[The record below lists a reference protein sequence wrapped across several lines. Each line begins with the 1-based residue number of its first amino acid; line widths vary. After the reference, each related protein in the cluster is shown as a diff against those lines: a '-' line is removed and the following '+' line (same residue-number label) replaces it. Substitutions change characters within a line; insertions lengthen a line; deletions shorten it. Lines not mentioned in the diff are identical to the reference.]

1 MEDREF
7 FSSDEVYV
15 SLTRFVAFGKTY
27 AMSGV
32 TSVRAA
38 EIPPSQ
44 TGAKITAGLGLLL
57 LVIGCN
63 GNGAFLA
70 LGALLLILAAFV
82 AMIQKPEYYV
92 CLSISSGEVQAVK
105 SDSREYIS
113 DIVQALNDCIVAR
126 G

>member
-1 MEDREF
+1 MEEQEF
-7 FSSDEVYV
+7 FSSENVYI

-38 EIPPSQ
+38 EIKPSQ
-44 TGAKITAGLGLLL
+44 AGPMFIAALGLLF
-57 LVIGCN
+57 LVIGCY
-63 GNGAFLA
+63 GNGAFLGLA
-70 LGALLLILAAFV
+70 ALLLILAAIL
-82 AMIQKPEYYV
+82 AGMQKPQYYV

-105 SDSREYIS
+105 SESREYIAG
-113 DIVQALNDCIVAR
+113 IVQALNDCIVAR